1 VPVSAMEHV
10 SPFGSAV
17 EQIEEELR
25 WLSRRLAVVIER
37 SRKRRSVGPPPEYRG
52 LYVTDEEVDTLL
64 RSSEAGLAAVEQ
76 LIAEAAE
83 LRDLL
88 DARADVSKGLQYL
101 PLDRVSSEFGL
112 SAAERL
118 VLVITLAPYY
128 DTAFEKIYA
137 YANDDITRR
146 WPTVELA
153 LEILHDERR
162 DRHATR
168 SLFYQDAPLALH
180 SLVTAG
186 AQHPSTPALP
196 NWQLLL
202 DQHVAEVLL
211 GYRGLDPRLQG
222 VAVMAEPEESSD
234 SEGTALARVL
244 QERRDARVYVG
255 GRWQAEK
262 AAAILHACS
271 LAGFGLIPVDTKLL
285 QRSPEPATLL
295 NLALRDARLLNAAL
309 LFEGWGGFEGDQ
321 DSDPPF
327 PTLTAL
333 LSDHP
338 LPLFFSDR
346 AVLPSRLPV
355 ELHLHYEFPA
365 PRFEERQRV
374 WQTSGLAAWHDA
386 GQLAATY
393 RFGLREIRAAA
404 EMSRSIASL
413 AGRTEPALED
423 LKAAART
430 QSQPRLISLAQRI
443 SPHFTWDDI
452 VLPPDR
458 LAQLREIANQ
468 VLYQHV
474 VYEDWGLAHKSSLGR
489 GVAAL
494 FAGQSG
500 TGKTMAAQV
509 IGQEL
514 GLEVYKIDL
523 SGLVSKYIG
532 ETEKNLA
539 RVFEEASDTN
549 VILFFDEADAVF
561 GKRSE
566 VRDSHDRY
574 ANIEVSY
581 LLQKMEEYDGIVIL
595 ATNLRSNLDEAFLRR
610 LRAIVEFPF
619 PEADDRL
626 RIWQRTLSAS
636 APIAADVDLGF
647 MSRQF
652 RIAGGNIRNIVLL
665 AAFLT
670 ASDEG
675 APAISMHHLIQATK
689 REYQKLG
696 RLVTESD
703 FGKWYEQVRP

>member
-1 VPVSAMEHV
+1 MDEVTPYAT
-10 SPFGSAV
+10 AV

-25 WLSRRLAVVIER
+25 WLSRRLAVVVER
-37 SRKRRSVGPPPEYRG
+37 SRQRRSVGPPPEYRG

-64 RSSEAGLAAVEQ
+64 RSSDAGLAAVDQ
-76 LIAEAAE
+76 LLAEAQE
-83 LRDLL
+83 LRQIL
-88 DARADVSKGLQYL
+88 DARSQASRGVLDL
-101 PLDRVSSEFGL
+101 PLDRVSEEFGL
-112 SAAERL
+112 SDTERL
-118 VLVITLAPYY
+118 LMVIALAPYY
-128 DTAFEKIYA
+128 DRAFEKIYA

-153 LEILHDERR
+153 LEILYDNRR
-162 DRHATR
+162 DRHEMR
-168 SLFYQDAPLALH
+168 RLFYQDAPLTLS
-180 SLVTAG
+180 SLLSAA
-186 AQHPSTPALP
+186 AQHPSAPALP

-211 GYRGLDPRLQG
+211 GYRGLDPRLQT
-222 VAVMAEPEESSD
+222 VARQVEPGEGNG
-234 SEGTALARVL
+234 SEGMALARVVI
-244 QERRDARVYVG
+244 ERRDARVYVG

-262 AAAILHACS
+262 EAAILHACS
-271 LAGFGLIPVDTKLL
+271 VAEYGLIAIDTTLL
-285 QRSPEPATLL
+285 QRSSEPSTLL
-295 NLALRDARLLNAAL
+295 NLALRDARLLKSAL
-309 LFEGWGGFEGDQ
+309 LLEGWGGWDADQ
-321 DSDPPF
+321 ETGTPF
-327 PTLTAL
+327 GHMAAAL
-333 LSDHP
+333 SQHP

-346 AVLPSRLPV
+346 AALPGRLPV

-365 PRFEERQRV
+365 PRFDERQRV
-374 WQTSGLAAWHDA
+374 WQSTGLASEKDSA
-386 GQLAATY
+386 QLAATY
-393 RFGLREIRAAA
+393 RFGAREIRAAGHMA
-404 EMSRSIASL
+404 RSLASL

-423 LKAAART
+423 LKMAART
-430 QSQPRLISLAQRI
+430 QSQPRLSSLAQRI

-458 LAQLREIANQ
+458 LAQLREIAHQ

-549 VILFFDEADAVF
+549 VILFFDEADAIF

-595 ATNLRSNLDEAFLRR
+595 ATNLRSNLDDAFLRR

-626 RIWQRTLSAS
+626 RIWQRTLTAS
-636 APIAADVDLGF
+636 APIGEDVDLAF
-647 MSRQF
+647 MARQF

-665 AAFLT
+665 AAFLA
-670 ASDEG
+670 ASDRDSQL
-675 APAISMHHLIQATK
+675 ITMSHLIQATK
-689 REYQKLG
+689 REFQKLG

-703 FGKWYEQVRP
+703 FGKWYEQVRS